1 MPENQLSLPIPDDN
15 AKAHSERL
23 VNHIRGEIEAAGGRL
38 PFDRYM
44 ELALYAPGLGYYA
57 AGARKFGK
65 AGDFVTAPEI
75 SPLFARCLARQCKQ
89 VLEQLGGG
97 DLLEFGAGSGVL
109 AADILLE
116 LQQLGS
122 LPTRYLILELSP
134 DLKAR
139 QRETLEQ
146 KAPDLLDRVEWLS
159 AMPDA
164 DFHGVVLANELLDA
178 MPVNR
183 FRIEQGKILEQ
194 FVGWKDDQLNC
205 DWFEPVAPG
214 LISSVGAVQNLL
226 GSDCSDYESEVNLRL
241 APWLEAISRFFTAG
255 VLLLIDYGY
264 TRAEFYHPQ
273 RDRGTLM
280 CYYRHRTHPDPL
292 FLPGL
297 QDITAHVDFTA
308 VAEAGVAA
316 GFSLAGYST
325 QAYFLMGTGLD
336 ELVAASDPTD
346 ILPHMNLV
354 QEVKRL
360 TLPSEMGER
369 FKVLGLGKKMN
380 GPLAGFSMRDMSE
393 RL

>member
-1 MPENQLSLPIPDDN
+1 M
-15 AKAHSERL
+15 
-23 VNHIRGEIEAAGGRL
+23 
-38 PFDRYM
+38 
-44 ELALYAPGLGYYA
+44 
-57 AGARKFGK
+57 
-65 AGDFVTAPEI
+65 
-75 SPLFARCLARQCKQ
+75 
-89 VLEQLGGG
+89 
-97 DLLEFGAGSGVL
+97 EFGAGSGVL

-116 LQQLGS
+116 LKQLGS

-194 FVGWKDDQLNC
+194 FVGWRDDQLNSE
-205 DWFEPVAPG
+205 WFEPVAPG
-214 LISSVGAVQNLL
+214 LIPSVGNLQNLL
-226 GSDCSDYESEVNLRL
+226 GSDCSDYESEVNLRA

-255 VLLLIDYGY
+255 LLLLIDYGY

-280 CYYRHRTHPDPL
+280 CYYRHRAHPDPL

-297 QDITAHVDFTA
+297 QDLTAHVDFTA

-316 GFSLAGYST
+316 GFSLAGYTT

-360 TLPSEMGER
+360 TLPSAMGER
-369 FKVLGLGKKMN
+369 FKVLGLGKKLN
-380 GPLAGFSMRDMSE
+380 GPLAGFSMRDMCE